1 MAYSGLSFPQ
11 MVNLLL
17 ITFGIPAREMV
28 LFCSSPDIKKSNR
41 MKLKNLAL
49 SSLLMAASITLFDSC
64 NKSNTASK
72 SNTTSA
78 AKPAT
83 DTTAKKTE
91 DTVAA
96 APVSYQP
103 IDHKQYD
110 SLMKKLSHGDTTG
123 LWPVKNTPYPLP
135 GAILPY
141 KRVIAYYGNLYSKR
155 MGILGELPP
164 KEMLAKLKGEVKS
177 WEKADPTTP
186 VQPALH
192 YIAVVAQGDPGKDG
206 KFRYRMP
213 FKQIDTV
220 LSLAKKSHAIVFLD
234 VQVAL
239 SNIRAELPLLE
250 KYLEMPQVHFG
261 MDPEFSMK
269 DGTHPGKKIGT
280 YDAADVNYVSAF
292 LADVVRKHHLPP
304 KILIVHRFTKKML
317 TNYKSIKLH
326 PEVQLVMNMDG
337 WGEPELKEGTW
348 RYFIHN
354 EPVQFTGFKL
364 FYKNDLKKAP
374 HHMLTPQEVLKNK
387 PYPIYIQYQ

>member
-1 MAYSGLSFPQ
+1 
-11 MVNLLL
+11 
-17 ITFGIPAREMV
+17 
-28 LFCSSPDIKKSNR
+28 
-41 MKLKNLAL
+41 MKFKNLVL
-49 SSLLMAASITLFDSC
+49 STTLMVCAFLLFSNCS
-64 NKSNTASK
+64 NSSSKNPGQKSAT
-72 SNTTSA
+72 A
-78 AKPAT
+78 AKA
-83 DTTAKKTE
+83 DTSKKAAKADT

-96 APVSYQP
+96 APVNYAP
-103 IDHKQYD
+103 INHAQYD
-110 SLMKKLSHGDTTG
+110 SLMKKLAHGDTTG
-123 LWPVKNTPYPLP
+123 RWPVKNAPYPLP

-141 KRVIAYYGNLYSKR
+141 KRVVAYYGNLYSKR

-164 KEMLAKLKGEVKS
+164 KEMLAKLKGECKA

-192 YIAVVAQGDPGKDG
+192 YIAVVAQGDGGKDG
-206 KFRYRMP
+206 KYRYRMP

-250 KYLEMPQVHFG
+250 KYLEMPEVHFG

-269 DGTHPGKKIGT
+269 DGTKPGKKIGT
-280 YDAADVNYVSAF
+280 YDAADINYVSDY
-292 LADVVRKHHLPP
+292 LANVVRKHNLPP
-304 KILIVHRFTKKML
+304 KILVVHRFTKKMV
-317 TNYKSIKLH
+317 TNYKNIKLH
-326 PEVQLVMNMDG
+326 KEVQIVMNMDG
-337 WGEPELKEGTW
+337 WGEPDLKTGTY
-348 RYFIHN
+348 RNFIYP

-374 HHMLTPQEVLKNK
+374 HHMLTPTEVLKYK

>member
-1 MAYSGLSFPQ
+1 
-11 MVNLLL
+11 MVCAFLL
-17 ITFGIPAREMV
+17 FSN
-28 LFCSSPDIKKSNR
+28 CSN
-41 MKLKNLAL
+41 
-49 SSLLMAASITLFDSC
+49 SS
-64 NKSNTASK
+64 SK
-72 SNTTSA
+72 SPA
-78 AKPAT
+78 QKPG
-83 DTTAKKTE
+83 TTAKTDTSKKAASADT

-96 APVSYQP
+96 APVNYAP
-103 IDHKQYD
+103 IDHAKYD
-110 SLMKKLSHGDTTG
+110 ELMKKLAHGDTTG
-123 LWPVKNTPYPLP
+123 RWPVKNAPYPLP

-141 KRVIAYYGNLYSKR
+141 KRVVAYYGNLYSKR

-164 KEMLAKLKGEVKS
+164 KEMLAKLKGECKA

-192 YIAVVAQGDPGKDG
+192 YIAVVAQGDGGKDG
-206 KFRYRMP
+206 KYRYRMP

-250 KYLEMPQVHFG
+250 KYLEMPEVHFG

-269 DGTHPGKKIGT
+269 DGTKPGKKIGT
-280 YDAADVNYVSAF
+280 YDAADINYVSDY
-292 LADVVRKHHLPP
+292 LANVVRKHNLPP
-304 KILIVHRFTKKML
+304 KILVVHRFTKKMV
-317 TNYKSIKLH
+317 TNYKNIKLH
-326 PEVQLVMNMDG
+326 KEVQIVMNMDG
-337 WGEPELKEGTW
+337 WGEPDLKTGTY
-348 RYFIHN
+348 RNFIYP

-374 HHMLTPQEVLKNK
+374 HHMLTPTEVLKYK